1 MRLAP
6 HSFRMSSLQWWRD
19 DTTGFHSRQVLQLT
33 LIDMLLQKLWVD
45 GNLIKSLPASLGDLS
60 TLERLSAVGNHLE
73 ELPDSIGNLQQLK
86 QLELAGNR
94 LQALPASLGKLSKS
108 TSASNMQ
115 SGAYLSYVVL
125 IIWVVVHH

>member
-1 MRLAP
+1 
-6 HSFRMSSLQWWRD
+6 MSLLQWWRD
-19 DTTGFHSRQVLQLT
+19 ETGVFDSRQVLQLT

-45 GNLIKSLPASLGDLS
+45 GNLMRTLPASLGDLS
-60 TLERLSAVGNHLE
+60 TLERLSVVGNQLE

-94 LQALPASLGKLSKS
+94 LQALPASLGKLSES

-115 SGAYLSYVVL
+115 KGAHSS
-125 IIWVVVHH
+125 